1 MNKQMKE
8 YLCHMTDA
16 EKKAYNAE
24 YYRNHKNYWEDYYS
38 KGRTV
43 GRPVGRQ
50 KYVTEG
56 NGQGVYRRGEGLN
69 NYSEIYS
76 HSTAPKVGTTHRPR
90 TGGNTYAT
98 DKEMDW
104 QDGFLKD
111 VDENDPR
118 KKLQREYYE
127 FRKYANMNDR
137 LVKEYTNKANDCMRL
152 AKEYEKKRAGW
163 KTQGNN
169 LSADDSPYRKWNKKI
184 QETLEKASEYERR
197 AKEAEKTKQEQID
210 GMKRC
215 LEGIKRH
222 NAEIEA
228 HNSHTYEHKPSNK
241 PHGAAVSDV
250 EAFNS
255 AYKKAEKKEKVKK
268 AAKQA
273 ASDWKAGAKGISSM
287 AKDSVE
293 FGKKAFSKLL
303 SKFR

>member
-1 MNKQMKE
+1 MNEQMKE

-24 YYRNHKNYWEDYYS
+24 YYRNHKNYWEEYYS

-56 NGQGVYRRGEGLN
+56 NGQGVYRRGEGIN

-76 HSTAPKVGTTHRPR
+76 HTTAPKVGTTHRPR
-90 TGGNTYAT
+90 TGNTYAT
-98 DKEMDW
+98 DEEMGW

-118 KKLQREYYE
+118 KKLQKEYYE
-127 FRKYANMNDR
+127 YRKYANVND
-137 LVKEYTNKANDCMRL
+137 RL
-152 AKEYEKKRAGW
+152 AKEYKNKANDARKAGYTQRASE
-163 KTQGNN
+163 
-169 LSADDSPYRKWNKKI
+169 L
-184 QETLEKASEYERR
+184 EEKAREHEKIK
-197 AKEAEKTKQEQID
+197 KEEVQ

-222 NAEIEA
+222 QAEIEA

-241 PHGAAVSDV
+241 PHGAAVSDI

-293 FGKKAFSKLL
+293 SGKKAFSKLL